1 LFKSIAQTNTYL
13 TVMSKQSF
21 GIGGMK
27 LDTAEKLEQRLAANK
42 PDLYAQYFAYDDPN
56 NISQQRLARL
66 TDGKTYYYQVLY
78 TA

>member
-1 LFKSIAQTNTYL
+1 
-13 TVMSKQSF
+13 MSKQSF

-27 LDTAEKLEQRLAANK
+27 LQTAEQLEQRLATNK
-42 PDLYAQYFAYDDPN
+42 PEIYKTYFSYEDPK

-66 TDGKTYYYQVLY
+66 TDSQDYYYQILY

>member
-1 LFKSIAQTNTYL
+1 
-13 TVMSKQSF
+13 MSKQSF

-27 LDTAEKLEQRLAANK
+27 LETAEQLEQRLATNK
-42 PDLYAQYFAYDDPN
+42 PDIYQQYFSYNNPN

-66 TDGKTYYYQVLY
+66 MDGKTYYYQILY